1 MSSVHLIASYD
12 SFHFVQF
19 RQCLNY
25 IVFPIVTVLFIS
37 IDVVLYF
44 SRFFMIIGHVLLLL
58 FLIVADILS
67 FHLDSSILFGV
78 CRPYSLLD

>member
-44 SRFFMIIGHVLLLL
+44 SRFYDYRSCA
-58 FLIVADILS
+58 IVVVVS
-67 FHLDSSILFGV
+67 YCGRYSVVSS
-78 CRPYSLLD
+78 R